1 MSTLPPLPPLP
12 PGYEELAGD
21 CRKFLSDHPD
31 IDRNVFIM
39 TRFVPGNA
47 LLTLLDQE
55 LRRTLCR
62 HGLNALRA
70 DDRMYPTDR
79 QLWKNVCVYMLCCR
93 YGVAVLE
100 DRIRDEFNPN
110 VALEYGFMRALDK
123 PTLLLK
129 DAGFHNLRADIL
141 GTLHET
147 FDLTDIAGS
156 LARPIE
162 SWIRDLGL
170 DVEPGHPSSSSSRTR
185 RTGACSTSAA
195 PGCWSTRRA
204 ARRSATTSSGTSA
217 RRSPATAS
225 CCSAA
230 PTPRTRPS
238 STRRRMPSP
247 SGRTFG
253 RCPASSSVS
262 RPFAEAALDP
272 ARPAERFR
280 PARRRRVLARDRPA
294 PAARRRRPRV
304 HRRPAGLARLP
315 HRPGGVLGRWPC
327 CSTCPIRSCSCPRRW
342 RCCARSPWGVPGAPL
357 PWPAWR
363 SCCGARWG

>member
-100 DRIRDEFNPN
+100 DRVKDEFNPN

-162 SWIRDLGL
+162 NWIRDLGL
-170 DVEPGHPSSSSSRTR
+170 DVEPGHSELEQLAHKAYRRLLNIRCAGLLVDEKSRKKERDDEFWYFGEEIASYRELLQR
-185 RTGACSTSAA
+185 RPDAA
-195 PGCWSTRRA
+195 HQA
-204 ARRSATTSSGTSA
+204 L
-217 RRSPATAS
+217 
-225 CCSAA
+225 
-230 PTPRTRPS
+230 
-238 STRRRMPSP
+238 
-247 SGRTFG
+247 
-253 RCPASSSVS
+253 VD
-262 RPFAEAALDP
+262 EAAH
-272 ARPAERFR
+272 AVAERQDLRALPGLVKRF
-280 PARRRRVLARDRPA
+280 
-294 PAARRRRPRV
+294 AA
-304 HRRPAGLARLP
+304 L
-315 HRPGGVLGRWPC
+315 C
-327 CSTCPIRSCSCPRRW
+327 RS
-342 RCCARSPWGVPGAPL
+342 SP
-357 PWPAWR
+357 
-363 SCCGARWG
+363 